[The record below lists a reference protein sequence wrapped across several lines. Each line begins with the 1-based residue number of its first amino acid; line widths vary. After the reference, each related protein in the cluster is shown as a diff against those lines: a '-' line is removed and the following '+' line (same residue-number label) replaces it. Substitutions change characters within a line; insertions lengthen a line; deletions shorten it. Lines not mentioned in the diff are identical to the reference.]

1 MQVEIIF
8 KLFFERLVSMKTFTL
23 SLAQRKRKRKFRTTK
38 RNINGMTAKHIAEN
52 EGRGIDAIRKRWNT
66 SFPGISFSADAEL
79 SPEMITALSKEK
91 AASAEKP
98 ERGEKIVKLS
108 EQKPVVSKGMPPVKK
123 PKTDWFVFWPSLFI
137 TAASILLTITGLF
150 VFAHWAGGL
159 LGLMFALFLFIA
171 VMVARD
177 RMKGDT
183 SKAALLGV
191 LRLELGAAG
200 LHCFTFWRLLPEFP
214 AGAWFFAARIAL
226 CISLAG
232 FAAFLSYSAVL
243 TVRNYNAET

>member
-8 KLFFERLVSMKTFTL
+8 KLFFERLVSVKTFTL

-52 EGRGIDAIRKRWNT
+52 EGRGIDAIRKRWNA
-66 SFPGISFSADAEL
+66 SFPGISFDASAEL

-91 AASAEKP
+91 AVSAEKT
-98 ERGEKIVKLS
+98 ERGEKIVKPLLT
-108 EQKPVVSKGMPPVKK
+108 PVGGKDRPPVKK

-214 AGAWFFAARIAL
+214 AGVWFFAARIAL

-232 FAAFLSYSAVL
+232 FAAYLSYSAVL
-243 TVRNYNAET
+243 TVRNYNAES

>member
-1 MQVEIIF
+1 
-8 KLFFERLVSMKTFTL
+8 
-23 SLAQRKRKRKFRTTK
+23 
-38 RNINGMTAKHIAEN
+38 MTAIGIAEK
-52 EGRGIDAIRKRWNT
+52 EGRTICAIRKRWNAA
-66 SFPGISFSADAEL
+66 FPGISFDASAEL
-79 SPEMITALSKEK
+79 SPEMITAISKER
-91 AASAEKP
+91 AAKAEKS

-183 SKAALLGV
+183 SKAALVGV
-191 LRLELGAAG
+191 LRLEVGAAG
-200 LHCFTFWRLLPEFP
+200 LHCFTFWRLLPDFP
-214 AGAWFFAARIAL
+214 TGDWFFYSRILA
-226 CISLAG
+226 CIILAC
-232 FAAFLSYSAVL
+232 FAAYLSYSAVL
-243 TVRNYNAET
+243 TVRDYNAEA

>member
-1 MQVEIIF
+1 
-8 KLFFERLVSMKTFTL
+8 
-23 SLAQRKRKRKFRTTK
+23 
-38 RNINGMTAKHIAEN
+38 MTAKQIAEH

-79 SPEMITALSKEK
+79 SPEMITALSKER
-91 AASAEKP
+91 AAKAEKSVSGKN
-98 ERGEKIVKLS
+98 EIMRLS
-108 EQKPVVSKGMPPVKK
+108 IQSPVVSEEKSPGKKKGEPA
-123 PKTDWFVFWPSLFI
+123 KTDWFVFWPSLFI

-214 AGAWFFAARIAL
+214 AGVWFFAARIAL